1 MWSLLLLLLLSFRYL
16 LEILGV
22 AMVSTTCFSNRLLPR
37 LYKAECTVEALAGV
51 AFVWEYVIQQ
61 RINDPSFNPSYD
73 FFCQQWLD
81 GSRLDTLVSSGL
93 GIVLYD
99 EEWTL
104 HPLIHDHFVRFLD
117 ERHVMSCG
125 AGELLQTRP
134 KLEQQWL
141 DRNWHQPLAF
151 NEPYYQQLLQRGSVL
166 FMRLRHNHRLPP
178 DQFKMMQRV
187 SVEGATCL
195 SIVLNVLSTA

>member
-1 MWSLLLLLLLSFRYL
+1 MTPASTLRTTSF
-16 LEILGV
+16 
-22 AMVSTTCFSNRLLPR
+22 ASNGWMAAALTHWCRL
-37 LYKAECTVEALAGV
+37 AV
-51 AFVWEYVIQQ
+51 
-61 RINDPSFNPSYD
+61 
-73 FFCQQWLD
+73 
-81 GSRLDTLVSSGL
+81 L